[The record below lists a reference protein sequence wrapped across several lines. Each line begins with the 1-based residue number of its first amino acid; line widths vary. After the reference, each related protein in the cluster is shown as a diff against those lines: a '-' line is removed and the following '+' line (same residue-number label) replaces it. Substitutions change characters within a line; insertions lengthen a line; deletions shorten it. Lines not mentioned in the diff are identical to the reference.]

1 MLIKC
6 AMGHII
12 CVASQKG
19 GTGKTTTAVNLAASL
34 ALLEKDTLLVD
45 CDPLGNATTGI
56 GVDKGG
62 LSHDL
67 FDTLTTRVSPRN
79 ILVDSGLD
87 RLQVLPAR
95 VGLHHAERTL
105 SGTPKPELVLG
116 NVVREISKDY
126 SYTIIDSPP
135 SFGFLTRSALASS
148 DFLLLPLQY
157 QIFSFE
163 GLSQL
168 LLMIRGIQKTIHPG
182 LKIAGIF
189 YTMCRNESGFDPL
202 SVSVE
207 LEFLKSKLFKT
218 VIPWDETLSSAANQT
233 RPAALLDI
241 LSKGSV
247 AYMHLARELMDVL
260 AKGH

>member
-1 MLIKC
+1 MSQ
-6 AMGHII
+6 II

-34 ALLEKDTLLVD
+34 ALLEQDTLLVD
-45 CDPLGNATTGI
+45 CDPLGNATTAV

-62 LSHDL
+62 LSLDL
-67 FDTLTTRVSPRN
+67 FDALTGRVSPRD

-95 VGLHHAERTL
+95 VGLHHAERSL
-105 SGTPKPELVLG
+105 AGAPRSELVLG
-116 NVVREISKDY
+116 SIVRKISNDFA
-126 SYTIIDSPP
+126 YTIIDSPP
-135 SFGFLTRSALASS
+135 SFGFLTKSALASS
-148 DFLLLPLQY
+148 DFLLLPLQH

-189 YTMCRNESGFDPL
+189 YTMSRIEPGDDPL
-202 SVSVE
+202 QNSNE
-207 LEFLKSKLFKT
+207 LHFLKHKLFKT
-218 VIPWDETLSSAANQT
+218 VIPWDDALASAADQT
-233 RPAALLDI
+233 RPVALLDV
-241 LSKGSV
+241 LSRGSV
-247 AYMHLARELMDVL
+247 AYMQLARELMDVL